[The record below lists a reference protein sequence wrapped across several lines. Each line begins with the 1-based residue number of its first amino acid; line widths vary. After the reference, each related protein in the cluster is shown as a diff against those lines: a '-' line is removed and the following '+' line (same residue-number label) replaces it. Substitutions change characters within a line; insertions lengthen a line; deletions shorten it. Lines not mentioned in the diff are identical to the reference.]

1 MINKTL
7 SNTKLKSP
15 NNSRANLGSNSINY
29 TAEISFKNKFR
40 YLTKDILKK
49 LDDYKQQRNKNNFD
63 VTQIKSFLEN
73 QIAQKKGEYYDFVH
87 EEDTFLLKILIQF
100 LYEELEK
107 TLSKSKTKQYEN
119 MAKIKQMKKTLN
131 DYEKLLVSPE
141 PVFLKND
148 KEENYQRNF
157 KICLEKL
164 TQFNELLR
172 NLRTHLW
179 RVINDDIEYE
189 KIFFKNEQL
198 KTDFTTKMEEISD
211 KINKSLEN
219 NVVFLQSF
227 SVFDYSEDETSFDE
241 GRITAK
247 PINALEVRKLNTS
260 GNENSSPFRNI
271 SNNGEPNSDRLEKEN
286 ECMQIRMQ
294 KRQKNNGDTLKKG
307 FVVDD
312 YKRLQDENYNL
323 KLKIEELRKEFS
335 LISSNVIRSM
345 NERDIHSKQ
354 LLSENEQ
361 LLRKKNINTIDF
373 QTLEQ
378 KYQNKL
384 LEMKKD
390 LRLFMFN
397 NICLIF
403 NFFKKLSN

>member
-15 NNSRANLGSNSINY
+15 NSSRATLGSNSINY
-29 TAEISFKNKFR
+29 TSEISFKNKFR
-40 YLTKDILKK
+40 CLMKDILRK
-49 LDDYKQQRNKNNFD
+49 LDDYKQQKNNNNFD
-63 VTQIKSFLEN
+63 VNQIKSFLEK

-107 TLSKSKTKQYEN
+107 TLSKSKKKQYEN
-119 MAKIKQMKKTLN
+119 LSKIKQMKKTLN

-148 KEENYQRNF
+148 KEENYQKNF
-157 KICLEKL
+157 KLCLEKL

-172 NLRTHLW
+172 SLRTHLW

-189 KIFFKNEQL
+189 KIFFKSDQL
-198 KTDFTTKMEEISD
+198 KTDFVTKMEEVCD

-271 SNNGEPNSDRLEKEN
+271 SNCGETNGDRIEKEN
-286 ECMQIRMQ
+286 EYMQRRMQ
-294 KRQKNNGDTLKKG
+294 NRQKSNGDTLKKG
-307 FVVDD
+307 FIVDD

-361 LLRKKNINTIDF
+361 LLRKKNLNTIDF

-384 LEMKKD
+384 IELKKD
-390 LRLFMFN
+390 LRLVV
-397 NICLIF
+397 F
-403 NFFKKLSN
+403 NFI

>member
-354 LLSENEQ
+354 ILSENEQ